1 MNKHSDIVKTMT
13 LNSHRFDDPARCAV
27 RVIHLDRVDRAR
39 NEAVDETGLNRLAQ
53 TFKALGDPTRL
64 KILTALRRQEMCV
77 CDLAAFTCLS
87 ESAVSH
93 QLRRLKDMALV
104 KPRREGQIVYYRLD
118 DDHVAGLLDIA
129 LSHVKE

>member
-1 MNKHSDIVKTMT
+1 MTPEIKNKT
-13 LNSHRFDDPARCAV
+13 NDDQCLV

-39 NEAVDETGLNRLAQ
+39 QEAVNDSDLDRLAR
-53 TFKALGDPTRL
+53 TFKALGDRTRL
-64 KILTALRRQEMCV
+64 KIITALRNQEMCV
-77 CDLAAFTCLS
+77 CDLAAYTCLS

-93 QLRRLKDMALV
+93 QLRRLKDLALV

-129 LSHVKE
+129 LSHVNE